1 MLNILISLFM
11 MNSKARINE
20 ILFSLLFL
28 EKELSYQ
35 YHLSKNVVILFASLL
50 KSIIKYRPNQKHLL
64 QSFILSM

>member
-20 ILFSLLFL
+20 ILFPL